1 MAKKEIRLSL
11 EDIDNNGSPEVLV
24 EFYEGNELVFASA
37 VSSSGED
44 KTYDTVNVRV
54 DMDED
59 GDLDADDE
67 RHLLSLCQAFAG
79 FAR

>member
-24 EFYEGNELVFASA
+24 EFYENEELIFASA
-37 VSSSGED
+37 VSSSGGD

-59 GDLDADDE
+59 GDMDADDE
-67 RHLLSLCQAFAG
+67 RYLLTLCQAFVE
-79 FAR
+79 FSK